1 MNSGIITNIDSAID
15 LDYYAKFI
23 AGKTALVAQGGG
35 QRSIF
40 TAGVLDAF
48 LLSNFD
54 PFDEFFGTS
63 AGALNLCAYLC
74 RDKGLGRSFVLDL
87 TTAPEFFNLFSY
99 IRKRQNLGLEWALEQ
114 IMAYPYKLDLDLG
127 RQTLGDRH
135 FSAAVTDSKD
145 LRDHYFPLMGE
156 DWYKVMI
163 ATCAIPRLY
172 NDEIFIGDSA
182 YVDGG
187 VSASI
192 PVQEAWRRQARSI
205 VVIRTEPVLEEGAE
219 LSKEIQGKH
228 ALMKAPKPISAE
240 ELEWFRESFDSVQ
253 DHWQQKV
260 EQWKTDWTSFF
271 QQQILRSK
279 EQKRD
284 RGHLDLLNGGR
295 WLFGADDIYRLS
307 HLIGDKFDSG
317 LADML
322 MVHYQTYSLTQNF
335 LNSPPDDAFV
345 VQIAPSKP
353 LKSSSLMSDKE
364 DLLYDYDLGLEAGY
378 RFVETYTSTENARS
392 SHMPQLATCA
402 TDK

>member
-205 VVIRTEPVLEEGAE
+205 VVIRTEPVLEEGSE

-240 ELEWFRESFDSVQ
+240 ELEWFRETFDSVQ

-402 TDK
+402 ADK

>member
-1 MNSGIITNIDSAID
+1 MNSGIITNIDAAID

-48 LLSNFD
+48 LVSNFD

-87 TTAPEFFNLFSY
+87 TTSPEFFNLFSY
-99 IRKRQNLGLEWALEQ
+99 IRHRKNLGLEWALEQ

-135 FSAAVTDSKD
+135 FFAAVTASKD
-145 LRDHYFPLMGE
+145 LRDHYFPLLGE
-156 DWYKVMI
+156 NWYKVMI

-172 NDEIFIGDSA
+172 SDEIFIGDNA

-205 VVIRTEPVLEEGAE
+205 VVIRTEPALEEEVEVQVNSTG
-219 LSKEIQGKH
+219 LKT
-228 ALMKAPKPISAE
+228 PKLISDE
-240 ELEWFRESFDSVQ
+240 ELEWFRGSFDSVQ
-253 DHWQQKV
+253 GHWQQKV
-260 EQWKTDWTSFF
+260 EQWKTDWISFF
-271 QQQILRSK
+271 QQQILSSK

-284 RGHLDLLNGGR
+284 RTHLDLLNGGR

-322 MVHYQTYSLTQNF
+322 MVHYQTYSLTQDF

-345 VQIAPSKP
+345 VQIAPSQP
-353 LKSSSLMSDKE
+353 LKSSSLMSNKE
-364 DLLYDYDLGLEAGY
+364 DLLHDYDMGLEAGN
-378 RFVETYTSTENARS
+378 RFVETYTSTENARC
-392 SHMPQLATCA
+392 SHIPQLAIIA
-402 TDK
+402 AEK

>member
-1 MNSGIITNIDSAID
+1 MNSGIITNLDRAID
-15 LDYYAKFI
+15 LNYYSKFI

-40 TAGVLDAF
+40 TSGVLDAF
-48 LLSNFD
+48 LISNFD

-87 TTAPEFFNLFSY
+87 TTSPEFFNLFSY
-99 IRKRQNLGLEWALEQ
+99 IRHRKNLGLDWALEQ
-114 IMAYPYKLDLDLG
+114 VMAYPYKLALDLG
-127 RQTLGDRH
+127 RRTLGDRQ
-135 FSAAVTDSKD
+135 FFAAVTDSKD
-145 LRDHYFPLMGE
+145 LRDHYFPLLGE
-156 DWYKVMI
+156 DWYKVMV

-172 NDEIFIGDSA
+172 NYEIRIGDSA

-205 VVIRTEPVLEEGAE
+205 VVIRTEPAAE
-219 LSKEIQGKH
+219 SADNVTIEAQNKPALS
-228 ALMKAPKPISAE
+228 KAPKPISAE
-240 ELEWFRESFDSVQ
+240 ELEWFRESFESVQ
-253 DHWQQKV
+253 GHWQQKV
-260 EQWKTDWTSFF
+260 EQWKSDWTSFF
-271 QQQILRSK
+271 QQQILSSK

-284 RGHLDLLNGGR
+284 SGHLDLLNGGR

-322 MVHYQTYSLTQNF
+322 MVHYQTYSLTQDF
-335 LNSPPDDAFV
+335 LSSPPDDAFV
-345 VQIAPSKP
+345 VQIAPSQP
-353 LKSSSLMSDKE
+353 LKSSSLMSNKD
-364 DLLYDYDLGLEAGY
+364 DLQHDYELGLEAGY
-378 RFVETYTSTENARS
+378 RFVDTYTSTDNARI
-392 SHMPQLATCA
+392 SHAS
-402 TDK
+402 

>member
-156 DWYKVMI
+156 NWYKVMI

-205 VVIRTEPVLEEGAE
+205 VVIRTEPVLEEGIE
-219 LSKEIQGKH
+219 LSNEIQRKH
-228 ALMKAPKPISAE
+228 ALVKAPKPISAE

-392 SHMPQLATCA
+392 SHMPQLVTCA
-402 TDK
+402 ADK